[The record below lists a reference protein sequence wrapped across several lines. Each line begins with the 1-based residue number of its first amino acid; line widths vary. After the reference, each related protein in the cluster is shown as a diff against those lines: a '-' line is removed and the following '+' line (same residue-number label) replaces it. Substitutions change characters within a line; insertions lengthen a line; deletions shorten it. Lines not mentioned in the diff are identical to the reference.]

1 MNMNQPNWW
10 KIAVIIIAA
19 LALFGL
25 GFFIGRQR
33 DPEVIIRKKIEYVE
47 LPPIH
52 DTLYKPKP
60 YKVIE
65 PVDSL
70 NIIMEAKLSGLLAEL
85 FPNEGKDTVYVSKG
99 DTAAVVKDWASER
112 RYKETLFDSDTLGR
126 FSFDATVKYNRLA
139 NFDYTF
145 VPIQK
150 QTETTI
156 KTTRKYLPYI
166 GAGFDSGMGV
176 LGQGGIF
183 FHQDAGF
190 AVQYRYD
197 TQLKQS
203 QFGGLFLYM
212 F

>member
-1 MNMNQPNWW
+1 MKEVNWW
-10 KIAVIIIAA
+10 KVALIIVAV
-19 LALFGL
+19 LALFWG
-25 GFFIGRQR
+25 GFFIGRAR
-33 DPEVIIRKKIEYVE
+33 DPEVIIKEKVEYVE
-47 LPPIH
+47 LPPVH
-52 DTLYKPKP
+52 DTLYRPKP
-60 YKVIE
+60 YKVVE

-70 NIIMEAKLSGLLAEL
+70 NIIMEAKLSCLLAEL
-85 FPNEGKDTVYVSKG
+85 FPDDAKKDTVYITKA
-99 DTAAVVKDWASER
+99 DTTAIMKDWASER

-126 FSFDATVKYNRLA
+126 FTFDATVKYNRLA

-145 VPIQK
+145 VPMQK
-150 QTETTI
+150 QTEITT
-156 KTTRKYLPYI
+156 KTTRKFLPYI

-176 LGQGGIF
+176 LGQAGMF